1 MKIRV
6 LGAAA
11 GGGFPQWNCG
21 CPNCIEVRSG
31 SGRTEART
39 QDSLAV
45 TADGERWTLINASPD
60 ILKQI
65 EQTPALHPRRPRHS
79 PVEGIVLTNGDMD
92 HILGLFSLRE
102 SYPLNLY
109 ATRPVWEGL
118 STQNAMFKTLQRFPE
133 QITWHELQLGKETA
147 LPGGI
152 SVTPFAVPGKLPVHL
167 EKSHEPTAEDS
178 IGLVVAEGATRV
190 VYCGAA
196 GALGPFTARFA
207 DAACLLF
214 DGTFWSSDELVRL
227 GLSKARAE
235 SMAHLPI
242 GGEHGSLKGFAD
254 LRVGRRIF
262 THINNTNPILIR
274 GSVERTLVETGG
286 WEVAYDGMEIVP

>member
-21 CPNCIEVRSG
+21 CANCLEVRSG
-31 SGRTEART
+31 SARTEART
-39 QDSLAV
+39 QDSLAI
-45 TADGERWTLINASPD
+45 TADEESWTLVNASPD
-60 ILKQI
+60 ILRQI

-79 PVEGIVLTNGDMD
+79 PIQGIILTNGDMD

-109 ATRPVWEGL
+109 ATGPVWRGL
-118 STQNAMFKTLQRFPE
+118 ATRNAMFKTLQRFPE
-133 QITWHELQLGKETA
+133 QITWHELRLDTEIDI
-147 LPGGI
+147 GGGVT
-152 SVTPFAVPGKLPVHL
+152 VTPFAVPGKLPVHL
-167 EKSHEPTAEDS
+167 EKSEAPSAEDS
-178 IGLVVAEGATRV
+178 VGLSIAHGGKRV

-196 GALGPFTARFA
+196 GSLGAFTERFA
-207 DAACLLF
+207 GADCVLF
-214 DGTFWSSDELVRL
+214 DGTFWSSDELGRL

-242 GGEHGSLKGFAD
+242 GGAGGSLQGLAA
-254 LRVGRRIF
+254 LRAKRRIF

-274 GSVERTLVETGG
+274 GSAERAELEERG
-286 WEVAYDGMEIVP
+286 WEVAYDGMEIAP